1 MVVVIESRDRGAIC
15 LLLLKAAGEQM
26 LVGMVLIICSRNGS
40 ASTRKDPW
48 LTMVLTALGHN
59 YNVQ

>member
-1 MVVVIESRDRGAIC
+1 MLVVFGSRDKGALC

-26 LVGMVLIICSRNGS
+26 LVGMVLIIRS

-48 LTMVLTALGHN
+48 LTMFSTALGQN
-59 YNVQ
+59 YSVQ